1 MKIIILH
8 DADARIEVLDVDA
21 SLLKDDIDGFLA
33 EEGYSLSNITWLA
46 TNANEIP
53 VIFHRYRKD
62 LQNMCQVHTKRE
74 ESLYYMSIHQQT
86 KALQSREQEELRAAI
101 RQHGKRVENGYEVH
115 FKEDVPVVAGYINYD
130 PRDIAITE
138 VKVDDD
144 GHLTL
149 FGEDNEYRIGDPY
162 KIEPYDI
169 FGGQLEYVTSYVILI
184 DN

>member
-21 SLLKDDIDGFLA
+21 SLLKDDIEGFLA

-74 ESLYYMSIHQQT
+74 ESLMT
-86 KALQSREQEELRAAI
+86 
-101 RQHGKRVENGYEVH
+101 
-115 FKEDVPVVAGYINYD
+115 
-130 PRDIAITE
+130 
-138 VKVDDD
+138 
-144 GHLTL
+144 
-149 FGEDNEYRIGDPY
+149 
-162 KIEPYDI
+162 
-169 FGGQLEYVTSYVILI
+169 
-184 DN
+184 